1 MLAHRPKLQDVNFQK
16 EKKMNYSARVKIR
29 LTQEEKER
37 LQAKAA
43 AADMNLS
50 QYMRAIVDRKKI
62 VVAPELPQLVRQL
75 IRIGTNTNQ
84 ILLVNQVYGNAS
96 TETAGEIEKNLS
108 AITDLTSQLVTE
120 IKCRKDT
127 TRYKL

>member
-1 MLAHRPKLQDVNFQK
+1 
-16 EKKMNYSARVKIR
+16 MNYSARLKIR
-29 LTQEEKER
+29 LTPDEKER

-43 AADMNLS
+43 AANMSLS
-50 QYMRAIVDRKKI
+50 QYMRAVVDRQKI
-62 VVAPELPQLVRQL
+62 VVAPELPKLVRQL

-96 TETAGEIEKNLS
+96 AETAGEIEKNLS
-108 AITDLTSQLVTE
+108 AITDLTSKLVTE